1 MKLKTIVSLH
11 CSTLYTIQC
20 AKSEVAGPSVSLA
33 EWGSINSAPALRL
46 KSTGRSPMEWGNTVF
61 VYSSNSL
68 QSGRRLLMAV
78 VQVKCPRNW
87 SVQSGGFPVDVIQ

>member
-1 MKLKTIVSLH
+1 MY
-11 CSTLYTIQC
+11 TLYTIQC

-46 KSTGRSPMEWGNTVF
+46 KSTGPMEWGNTVF

-78 VQVKCPRNW
+78 QVSEELVSPVWRI
-87 SVQSGGFPVDVIQ
+87 SSGCYPVNPPPAAIS